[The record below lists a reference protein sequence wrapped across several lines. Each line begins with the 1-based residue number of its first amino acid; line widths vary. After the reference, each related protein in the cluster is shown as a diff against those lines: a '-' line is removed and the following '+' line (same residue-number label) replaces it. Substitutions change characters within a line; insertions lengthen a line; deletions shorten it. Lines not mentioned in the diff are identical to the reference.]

1 MEDPLSAKMT
11 GCGMSRDAVRQLL
24 VWYDDHRRN
33 LPWRKNTDPYR
44 VWVSEI
50 MLQQTRVETV
60 IPYYESFLERFPTVE
75 LLARATQEEV
85 LARWSGLGYYRRA
98 RQLHAA
104 AQAVVERGGFPD
116 TAEGLQKLPGIGA
129 YTSAAIAS
137 IAFGQAVPVMDGNV
151 ERVTSRLLA
160 SEANPKQSAQR
171 RRLVERAAELLDAER
186 PGDSNQALMELGA
199 TVCTPA
205 APACGRCP
213 LAVECQG
220 LAAGD
225 PERYPAARQRR
236 APIRLFRRVALVIE
250 TGQEGPEEGEERLLL
265 FRRSDDREVLAGTWE
280 LPSVEGP
287 QEEFLVPEERSLAKS
302 QAALAAR
309 YGGSWRLG
317 ERRGTVR
324 HSITHRAYTLE
335 VWTAR
340 VEASEV
346 LAEGPEAGFFS
357 SRQLDDLPLSS
368 QVRKVLARA
377 RWPE

>member
-1 MEDPLSAKMT
+1 
-11 GCGMSRDAVRQLL
+11 MSRDAARQLL
-24 VWYDDHRRN
+24 SWYDDHRRD

-60 IPYYESFLERFPTVE
+60 IPYYEAFLERFPSVE
-75 LLARATQEEV
+75 ALARAQQEEV

-104 AQAVVERGGFPD
+104 AQAVVERGGFPEN
-116 TAEGLQKLPGIGA
+116 AEGLQELPGIGA
-129 YTSAAIAS
+129 YTSAAVAS

-160 SEANPKQSAQR
+160 SEANPKRSAQR
-171 RRLVERAAELLDAER
+171 RRLVAQAAELLDAER

-199 TVCTPA
+199 TVCTPT

-213 LAVECQG
+213 LASECRG
-220 LAAGD
+220 FASGD
-225 PERYPAARQRR
+225 PERYPEPRQRR
-236 APIRLFRRVALVIE
+236 APVRLFRRVALVIE
-250 TGQEGPEEGEERLLL
+250 AEEEPAPQGRELLLL
-265 FRRSDDREVLAGTWE
+265 FRRPDDSEVLAGTWE

-287 QEEFLVPEERSLAKS
+287 REEFLVSEEESLAKS
-302 QAALAAR
+302 QEAFAAR
-309 YGGSWRLG
+309 YGGRWRLA

-335 VWTAR
+335 VWSAR
-340 VEASEV
+340 VEASGE

-357 SRQLDDLPLSS
+357 AAELGELPLSS
-368 QVRKVLARA
+368 QVRKILAQA

>member
-1 MEDPLSAKMT
+1 MPEVLSAKMT
-11 GCGMSRDAVRQLL
+11 GCGMSRDAARQLL
-24 VWYDDHRRN
+24 AWYDDHRRD

-50 MLQQTRVETV
+50 MLQQTRAETV
-60 IPYYESFLERFPTVE
+60 IPYYEAFLERFPSVQE
-75 LLARATQEEV
+75 LARAAEEEV

-104 AQAVVERGGFPD
+104 ARAVVDRGGFPE
-116 TAEGLQKLPGIGA
+116 TAEGLRELPGIGP
-129 YTSAAIAS
+129 YTSAAVAS
-137 IAFGQAVPVMDGNV
+137 IAFGEEVPVMDGNV

-160 SEANPKQSAQR
+160 TETSPKQSSQR
-171 RRLVERAAELLDAER
+171 RRLVARAAELLDAQR

-199 TVCTPA
+199 TVCTPT

-213 LAVECQG
+213 LATECRG

-225 PERYPAARQRR
+225 PQRYPAPKQRR
-236 APIRLFRRVALVIE
+236 APVRLFRRVAVVLEAQAEVS
-250 TGQEGPEEGEERLLL
+250 GGLEERLLL
-265 FRRSDDREVLAGTWE
+265 FRRPDDSEVLAGTWE

-287 QEEFLVPEERSLAKS
+287 QEEFLVPEAESLATS
-302 QAALAAR
+302 QQALAAR
-309 YGGSWRLG
+309 YGGIWHLG

-335 VWTAR
+335 IWTAR
-340 VEASEV
+340 VEAAEE

-357 SRQLDDLPLSS
+357 AAELGGLPLSS
-368 QVRKVLARA
+368 QVRKILARA